1 MAEATPAEVKALL
14 DRGADPQARDKNG
27 WTPLHL
33 AAQFNRNPAVVT
45 LLLDRGADPQARAK
59 GGTTPLHGAAQ
70 STVTLD
76 DPAVDALLPA
86 VVTLLLDRG
95 ADPQAQDKDGTT
107 PLHRAAQFNENPA
120 VVTLLLNR
128 GADPQAPNKS
138 GWTPLHLAAR
148 FNENPAVVTL
158 LLNRGAD
165 LQARDKNGTTPL
177 HGATPFNDPAVV
189 ALLLD
194 RGADLQAQD
203 KDGTTPLHLAAQF
216 NENPAV
222 VALLLDRGADLQA
235 QDKDGTTPLHLAAQF
250 NENPAVVTLLLDRGA
265 DPRARDKNGAT
276 PGLDALSHRY
286 VQYQKDLWKDRRE
299 KLGARLLMNFLPT
312 GFNLM
317 RRLTLLFE
325 PVFDLEPDIQMV
337 KKGWTWPAFFFVLAW
352 AFLIRIAGN
361 VLRENPSLEG
371 LLSAIG
377 LPGTS
382 LLDGL
387 IFVGI
392 VVAIVPGILLLVI
405 LVIWVLPA
413 ALLPLLGVP
422 VVWRQ
427 IARFYWARA
436 VLLSLLLVAPV
447 VWFPLGTSDGLLMG
461 LAFVFACIFG
471 RRGNGWREQNLL
483 RRGYEYRETVIAR
496 QSLVKIYVRD

>member
-1 MAEATPAEVKALL
+1 MDKAGATVDNRDRSAPAQPLFDVGWMAEATPAEVKALL
-14 DRGADPQARDKNG
+14 DRGADPRASNKNG

-33 AAQFNRNPAVVT
+33 AAQFNENPGVVTLLLDRGADPRASNNGHTPLHWAVRSNGNPGVVTLLLDRGADPRVPDKNGRTPLHEAAQFNENPGVVTLLLDRGANPQARTKDGWTPLHWAVRFNKNPAVVTLLLDQGADPQAQDKDGTTLLHLAVMSNDPSVVT

-59 GGTTPLHGAAQ
+59 
-70 STVTLD
+70 
-76 DPAVDALLPA
+76 
-86 VVTLLLDRG
+86 
-95 ADPQAQDKDGTT
+95 
-107 PLHRAAQFNENPA
+107 
-120 VVTLLLNR
+120 
-128 GADPQAPNKS
+128 
-138 GWTPLHLAAR
+138 
-148 FNENPAVVTL
+148 
-158 LLNRGAD
+158 
-165 LQARDKNGTTPL
+165 
-177 HGATPFNDPAVV
+177 
-189 ALLLD
+189 
-194 RGADLQAQD
+194 
-203 KDGTTPLHLAAQF
+203 DGTTPLHLAAQF
-216 NENPAV
+216 NDPAV
-222 VALLLDRGADLQA
+222 GA
-235 QDKDGTTPLHLAAQF
+235 
-250 NENPAVVTLLLDRGA
+250 LLLDRGA
-265 DPRARDKNGAT
+265 DPRARDKNGET
-276 PGLDALSHRY
+276 PRLDALSHRY

-312 GFNLM
+312 GFSLM
-317 RRLTLLFE
+317 RRLALLFE

-405 LVIWVLPA
+405 LVIWVLPD
-413 ALLPLLGVP
+413 ALLPLLVAP

-427 IARFYWARA
+427 ITRCHWARA
-436 VLLSLLLVAPV
+436 ALLSLLLVAPV
-447 VWFPLGTSDGLLMG
+447 VWLPLGTSDGLLMG
-461 LAFVFACIFG
+461 LAFILACIFG
-471 RRGNGWREQNLL
+471 RWGNGWREQNLL

-496 QSLVKIYVRD
+496 QSPVKIYVRDL

>member
-45 LLLDRGADPQARAK
+45 LLLDRGADPQARTK

-95 ADPQAQDKDGTT
+95 ADPQARDENGTT

-128 GADPQAPNKS
+128 GADPQARDEN
-138 GWTPLHLAAR
+138 GTTPLHRAAQ

-216 NENPAV
+216 N
-222 VALLLDRGADLQA
+222 R
-235 QDKDGTTPLHLAAQF
+235 
-250 NENPAVVTLLLDRGA
+250 NPAVVTLLLDRGA

-299 KLGARLLMNFLPT
+299 KLGVRLLMNFLPT

-427 IARFYWARA
+427 ITRFHWARA